1 MNEIAPRWLIFT
13 LASVLLASCEI
24 EAAPPVT
31 RINLLSSTNSFGE
44 ACIPYSEFNLNK
56 VATEAPLSAVV
67 NLLGEP
73 QRRLSV
79 APDSDIPVSA
89 FVYPGL
95 IVYHFNEKVAE
106 LYATDSMWE
115 TPSGLHVGLT
125 DDELINILG
134 RVPTV
139 TDRYDD
145 PVAYEIP
152 VCDQSLSSEVW
163 TATIFVI
170 LLNDEG
176 VVTALSIEREW
187 P

>member
-1 MNEIAPRWLIFT
+1 M
-13 LASVLLASCEI
+13 
-24 EAAPPVT
+24 
-31 RINLLSSTNSFGE
+31 
-44 ACIPYSEFNLNK
+44 
-56 VATEAPLSAVV
+56 
-67 NLLGEP
+67 
-73 QRRLSV
+73 
-79 APDSDIPVSA
+79 
-89 FVYPGL
+89 
-95 IVYHFNEKVAE
+95 
-106 LYATDSMWE
+106 
-115 TPSGLHVGLT
+115 HVGLT

-152 VCDQSLSSEVW
+152 VCDQNLSSEVW